1 MTKNINDNTI
11 ETRKKNKHQ
20 QSLVWS
26 SSWTRYLKSLQE
38 EGQYKIS
45 RNILYCLIFTKHA
58 ENKFII
64 LFSSENKVGI
74 FSYNVFWSWFKPDQI
89 AFERHEANILRVHHM
104 HFTDV
109 SIDNAMYQRDSWTT
123 YVLNRTLFYQRTV
136 LTQQQMW
143 LMEWFSPC
151 SVKSG

>member
-1 MTKNINDNTI
+1 M
-11 ETRKKNKHQ
+11 
-20 QSLVWS
+20 
-26 SSWTRYLKSLQE
+26 
-38 EGQYKIS
+38 
-45 RNILYCLIFTKHA
+45 
-58 ENKFII
+58 
-64 LFSSENKVGI
+64 FSSENKVGI

-151 SVKSG
+151 SVKSGQHSTKSFALYLKNTNLLSCRWFLAMLTALHTHTQKYMLCMYNMYFF